1 MFHTNETTFHY
12 NGYIACST
20 RVTTVLTAIYDRLC
34 EDDCVKQIMHIDYS
48 MVTSNV
54 AMIDLNEIGNRIE
67 SAAYRDYEAF
77 LSDVKW
83 IVDNIEAFFLVS
95 KSLKVR

>member
-1 MFHTNETTFHY
+1 MATSRVPDNH
-12 NGYIACST
+12 T

-67 SAAYRDYEAF
+67 SATYRDYEAF

-83 IVDNIEAFFLVS
+83 IVDNIEAFFS
-95 KSLKVR
+95 CK